1 MAIEALGSTVGQG
14 VKEQGRALVLPTLD
28 FTAIWRAV
36 LTAVKAQEQDL
47 LLNAPMFLIAGTWTY
62 FQLHDEPS
70 LLLTIILFVLSCGLM
85 VMQRRNAVLFI
96 AGLIL
101 LGFCATKFRE
111 ESVAT
116 PMLRGPVN
124 GVIAGGYVAD
134 IANKAKGAKE
144 LVIALEETTVI
155 PDDEVPRRVRLYAT
169 EAGELQIG
177 DYITFEAYLSP
188 LPRPVEPAG
197 FDYGRMLYFQ
207 SIGAGGRMIGAP
219 SIEERPVPW
228 AYEYRRIFRG
238 LRSAISNRITSVI
251 PGAVGHLADSM
262 VSGERSGIP
271 GDMNT
276 SLQISGLAH
285 IISISGLH
293 MSMVAGGVF
302 WAVRALLALI
312 PILALRF
319 PIKKIAAVA
328 ALIVGLI
335 YTLLADSGSAT
346 ERSYLMIAVMFFAVL
361 VDRPAIS
368 LRNLAIAA
376 IIILLVTPEESVGA
390 SFQMSFLA
398 VMGLAAFFQWW
409 HAREAAKSPA
419 AQAALPHWMMKLKRF
434 VLVSGLT
441 TLVAGG
447 TSTIAAVYHF
457 DRLSPYSV
465 IANGLTLPVSEALVM
480 PPAIIAVL
488 LMPLGLEYWPL
499 KVMEFGLDATMKVSD
514 WTASLPAANL
524 LVAKPNVAGIV
535 LIAAGAGVIAAG
547 FGRLRW
553 AGFVIALIGLL
564 LASFNARPQVLV
576 EDRAAAVAVQDADGN
591 YVFSTGTKNKFA
603 SNKWLQGNGESTGLI
618 DAETR
623 PGWDCT
629 SGDCFTDMAPM
640 SISYL
645 HETSGQ
651 GTYCPPTPVIIA
663 DYPLH
668 HACREARLVID
679 RIDVWRKG
687 AHAISFSGGRYTLT
701 TARDEQGNRPWAYDG
716 RKGIGTKQKA
726 TDAASPSQVLS
737 TTANPASP

>member
-14 VKEQGRALVLPTLD
+14 VKGQGRTLVLPSLD
-28 FTAIWRAV
+28 LAAMLRSV
-36 LTAVKAQEQDL
+36 LAALKEQEQHL
-47 LLNAPMFLIAGTWTY
+47 LLYAPMFLIAGNWTY

-70 LLLTIILFVLSCGLM
+70 LLLTFILFALSCGLM
-85 VMQRRNAVLFI
+85 AMRRRNTVLFV

-116 PMLRGPVN
+116 LMLRGPVN

-134 IANKAKGAKE
+134 MDTKAKGAKE
-144 LVIALEETTVI
+144 LVIALDESTVI
-155 PDDEVPRRVRLYAT
+155 PDDEVPRRIRIYAT
-169 EAGELQIG
+169 EAGDLQIG

-188 LPRPVEPAG
+188 LPRPVEPGG

-219 SIEERPVPW
+219 SLEERPVPW

-319 PIKKIAAVA
+319 PIKKVAAVA

-398 VMGLAAFFQWW
+398 VMGLAAFAGW
-409 HAREAAKSPA
+409 
-419 AQAALPHWMMKLKRF
+419 QAARPKAKQQGEISTAMRVVHKAWHF
-434 VLVSGLT
+434 VALASMT

-465 IANGLTLPVSEALVM
+465 IANGLTLPVSEVLVM
-480 PPAIIAVL
+480 PPAIVAVL
-488 LMPLGLEYWPL
+488 LMPFGLEYWPL
-499 KVMEFGLDATMKVSD
+499 KVMELGLDATMKVSD
-514 WTASLPAANL
+514 WIASLPAANL

-547 FGRLRW
+547 FGRFRW
-553 AGFVIALIGLL
+553 AGVGLAAIGLL
-564 LASFNARPQVLV
+564 LASFSARPQVMV

-591 YVFSTGTKNKFA
+591 YVFATGTKNKFA
-603 SNKWLQGNGESTGLI
+603 SDKWLQGNGESTGLI
-618 DAETR
+618 DAEAR

-645 HETSGQ
+645 HEKSGQ
-651 GTYCPPTPVIIA
+651 GSYCPPTPIIIA

-687 AHAISFSGGRYTLT
+687 AHAIAFSGGRYTLT

-716 RKGIGTKQKA
+716 RKGIGTRQRA
-726 TDAASPSQVLS
+726 TDATSPSQVLP
-737 TTANPASP
+737 TTSSPSP

>member
-14 VKEQGRALVLPTLD
+14 VKGRARTLVLPTLD
-28 FTAIWRAV
+28 LAAMWRAMRAA
-36 LTAVKAQEQDL
+36 LKEQEQHL
-47 LLNAPMFLIAGTWTY
+47 LLYAPMFLIAGNWTY

-70 LLLTIILFVLSCGLM
+70 LLLTFILFALSCGLM
-85 VMQRRNAVLFI
+85 LLRPRNTVLFV
-96 AGLIL
+96 AGLIV

-124 GVIAGGYVAD
+124 GVIAGGYIAD
-134 IANKAKGAKE
+134 MDTKAKGAKE
-144 LVIALEETTVI
+144 LVIALQETTGI
-155 PDDEVPRRVRLYAT
+155 PDEEVPRRIRIYAT
-169 EAGELQIG
+169 EAGDVQIG

-188 LPRPVEPAG
+188 LPRPVEPGG

-219 SIEERPVPW
+219 SLEERPVPW

-238 LRSAISNRITSVI
+238 LRSAISNRITAVI

-271 GDMNT
+271 GDMNS

-312 PILALRF
+312 PVLALRF
-319 PIKKIAAVA
+319 PIKKVAAVA

-398 VMGLAAFFQWW
+398 VMGLAAFAGW
-409 HAREAAKSPA
+409 
-419 AQAALPHWMMKLKRF
+419 QAARPKAKQQGEISTVRRLFHKSWHF
-434 VLVSGLT
+434 VVLASMT

-465 IANGLTLPVSEALVM
+465 IANGLTLPVSEVLVM
-480 PPAIIAVL
+480 PPAIVAVL
-488 LMPLGLEYWPL
+488 LMPFGLEYWPL
-499 KVMEFGLDATMKVSD
+499 KVMELGLDATMKVSD

-547 FGRLRW
+547 FGRFRW
-553 AGFVIALIGLL
+553 SGVGLAAIGLL
-564 LASFNARPQVLV
+564 LAGFNARPQVMV
-576 EDRAAAVAVQDADGN
+576 EDRAAAVAVQDANGN
-591 YVFSTGTKNKFA
+591 YVFASGTKNKFA
-603 SNKWLQGNGESTGLI
+603 SGKWLQGNGESTGLL
-618 DAETR
+618 DAEAR

-629 SGDCFTDMAPM
+629 SVDCFTDMAPM

-645 HETSGQ
+645 HEKSGQ
-651 GTYCPPTPVIIA
+651 GSYCPPTPIIIA

-687 AHAISFSGGRYTLT
+687 AHAIAFSGGRYALT
-701 TARDEQGNRPWAYDG
+701 TARDEQGSRPWAYDG
-716 RKGIGTKQKA
+716 RKGIGTKPKPE
-726 TDAASPSQVLS
+726 TLSQSQALS
-737 TTANPASP
+737 TTTNPASP